1 MFDDDNTPR
10 RVSLV
15 AGLIL
20 LIVLAAVAAIPG
32 TLGAEDLA
40 IAVAENTALD
50 AEVADV
56 VAHLGAVDTLN
67 WIQSAAVEQ
76 YVSDG
81 RTRSTG
87 TRRVAP
93 NMHDRAV
100 TRMLDALGPVTAPM
114 SACFADDALVR
125 YDLGIAPGAAV
136 EVLAGLL
143 ETAIP
148 EVHAQLREAF
158 HDFYLATGFDPVVDF
173 LPHLG
178 HGVAVGLLPPED
190 DLDGWPLP
198 RKVVI
203 MRVLDDEAVARYL
216 EAWFTWV
223 AGAVAPMTHGLLGAR
238 IDAETV
244 AGFDLVGLRL
254 DGLPP
259 VRLPLPSP
267 SYVVADGFL
276 VVSPVRSAVAETI
289 DRLGEGCSSTPVE
302 YPDPSV
308 VEDVWLN
315 FPEWPRAWQRAE
327 PLVGSILAWLG
338 VESPTAVQACGSL
351 FQLLGGFQPAHGTT
365 SLTPEGGFVF
375 RIEFAPAE

>member
-1 MFDDDNTPR
+1 MIDDDTTAR
-10 RVSLV
+10 RASLV

-20 LIVLAAVAAIPG
+20 LIVLAAVAAMPG
-32 TLGAEDLA
+32 TPGAEDHA
-40 IAVAENTALD
+40 FAVADNNALD
-50 AEVADV
+50 VNAIDG
-56 VAHLGAVDTLN
+56 VAHLGAEDTLN
-67 WIQSAAVEQ
+67 WTQGTALARQGSVVQ
-76 YVSDG
+76 
-81 RTRSTG
+81 TRSTG
-87 TRRVAP
+87 TGRIAP
-93 NMHDRAV
+93 SKHDRAA
-100 TRMLDALGPVTAPM
+100 TRLLETLGPITVPM

-136 EVLAGLL
+136 EVLTGLL
-143 ETAIP
+143 ETAVP
-148 EVHAQLREAF
+148 DVHVRLQEVLHEF
-158 HDFYLATGFDPVVDF
+158 TMATGFVPAVDF

-178 HGVAVGLLPPED
+178 HGIAVGLLPPED
-190 DLDGWPLP
+190 DLEGWSLP

-216 EAWFTWV
+216 EAWITWV
-223 AGAVAPMTHGLLGAR
+223 AGAVAPTTHGILGAR

-244 AGFDLVGLRL
+244 AGFELLGLRL
-254 DGLPP
+254 DGLLP

-267 SYVVADGFL
+267 SYVVTDGFL
-276 VVSPVRSAVAETI
+276 IVSPVRSAVAETLQRI
-289 DRLGEGCSSTPVE
+289 AHGCSTTPSE

-327 PLVGSILAWLG
+327 PVVGSILAWLD
-338 VESPTAVQACGSL
+338 VESPATVQACGSL

-375 RIEFAPAE
+375 RIDFEPAE